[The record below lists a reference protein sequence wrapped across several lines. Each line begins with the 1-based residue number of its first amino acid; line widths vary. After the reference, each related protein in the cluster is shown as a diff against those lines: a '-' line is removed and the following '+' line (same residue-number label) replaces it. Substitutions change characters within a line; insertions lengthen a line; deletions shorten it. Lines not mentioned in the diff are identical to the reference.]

1 VNEDT
6 LYHLLVSIRRKN
18 AAYSTNG
25 VWKIFFILHNSS
37 FILLETTM
45 LVLIDNYDSFTYNLV
60 QYFGELGADIRVY
73 RNDQISLNEL
83 IALKPDHLV
92 ISPGPG
98 EPLKDGGVSPEAVK
112 YFTGKVPVLGVC
124 LGHQCLGAIYG
135 GKVDRAPRLM
145 HGKTSPVKHN
155 QQGIFKDIP
164 TPFEAMRYHS
174 LVVYEPIPAELEV
187 IAQTEEGEVM
197 GLKHK
202 QHPTYGVQF
211 HPESILTEHGKV
223 LLKNFLE
230 IKIPVTEHAPSAT
243 DIFKPFI
250 AKVINRT
257 DLTDLEAEEAMT
269 IIMTGGATPAQIGSY
284 LTALRMKGETIPE
297 ITGSVRAMR
306 NVAVKVKVE
315 STDTIYDIVGTGG
328 DGAHT
333 FNISTAAAFVLAGT
347 GRKVAKHGNRAASS
361 QCGSADVLSA
371 LGVNLDLTP
380 EQVAKA
386 IDTIGIGF
394 MFAPK
399 FHPAMKYAVGPRKEM
414 GQRTIFNILGPLTN
428 PAGASIQLTGVYDA
442 KLTEPLAH
450 VLKQLGS
457 QAALIIHGANG
468 LDELNPTGVNRV
480 SHLRNGTVETYDLNP
495 ADLGLAPCTVADL
508 RGGTPDESAQMMRQI
523 LSGNLKGARRDAVLL
538 NAAAALAAETGDFK
552 SALNEAEASLNS
564 GKALAKLNSLI
575 EFTKS
580 V

>member
-1 VNEDT
+1 
-6 LYHLLVSIRRKN
+6 
-18 AAYSTNG
+18 
-25 VWKIFFILHNSS
+25 
-37 FILLETTM
+37 M

-60 QYFGELGADIRVY
+60 QYFGELGADIRVF

-83 IALKPDHLV
+83 IALKPEQIV

-98 EPLKDGGVSPEAVK
+98 EPLKDGGISAEAVK

-124 LGHQCLGAIYG
+124 LGHQCLGAVYG
-135 GKVDRAPRLM
+135 GRVDRAPQLM
-145 HGKTSPVKHN
+145 HGKTSPVTHN
-155 QQGIFKDIP
+155 GQGIFKDIP

-187 IAQTEEGEVM
+187 IAKTDDGEIM

-230 IKIPVTEHAPSAT
+230 IKMPVTEHATSNT
-243 DIFKPFI
+243 DMLKPFI
-250 AKVINRT
+250 AKAINRT

-269 IIMTGGATPAQIGSY
+269 VIMTGGATPAQIGSY
-284 LTALRMKGETIPE
+284 LTALRMKGETISE

-306 NVAVKVKVE
+306 NVAVKVKLE
-315 STDTIYDIVGTGG
+315 TTETIYDIVGTGG

-380 EQVAKA
+380 EKVAASIQQV
-386 IDTIGIGF
+386 GIGF

-414 GQRTIFNILGPLTN
+414 GQRTIFNVLGPLTN

-450 VLKQLGS
+450 VLNQLGS
-457 QAALIIHGANG
+457 KAALVIHGANG
-468 LDELNPTGVNRV
+468 LDELTPTGINRV
-480 SHLRNGTVETYDLNP
+480 SHLRNGAVETYDLNP
-495 ADLGLAPCTVADL
+495 ADLGLALCTVADL
-508 RGGTPDESAQMMRQI
+508 RGGTPDESAQMMRDL
-523 LSGNLKGARRDAVLL
+523 LSNKLTGARRDAVLL

-552 SALNEAEASLNS
+552 SALVEATASLDS
-564 GKALAKLNSLI
+564 GAALAKLNALVD
-575 EFTKS
+575 FTR
-580 V
+580 